1 VELVNCNIG
10 ELFPSQTKLMNS
22 VVENTTGSLMFESQK
37 HMIAA
42 RWNACYKTRYWEF
55 SVQWYL

>member
-42 RWNACYKTRYWEF
+42 R
-55 SVQWYL
+55 